1 MFVLN
6 DIGNATAF
14 QQTRDHRQFAHVLR
28 LSETDHRH
36 AVHSTLKPAIG
47 S

>member
-6 DIGNATAF
+6 DVGDAAAL
-14 QQTRDHRQFAHVLR
+14 QQTFNHCQLAHTLR

-36 AVHSTLKPAIG
+36 TAHSTRNLAKND
-47 S
+47 